1 MDGKH
6 SYLSRTATLK
16 SIRCVHKTEKE
27 FVPSAEERSK
37 GEISLLTGLTRQEL
51 KIKILFGAF

>member
-1 MDGKH
+1 MAEKH

-27 FVPSAEERSK
+27 FVPKREAK
-37 GEISLLTGLTRQEL
+37 AKISLLTGLNR
-51 KIKILFGAF
+51 